1 MFKMV
6 LYLFLR
12 IEEFL
17 FFIYIGFDYL
27 GFLYVK
33 VNGVIQ
39 KVWVCLFI
47 CLVVRVVYL
56 EVIYDLLV

>member
-56 EVIYDLLV
+56 EVIYDLFV

>member
-33 VNGVIQ
+33 VNGVI
-39 KVWVCLFI
+39 
-47 CLVVRVVYL
+47 
-56 EVIYDLLV
+56 